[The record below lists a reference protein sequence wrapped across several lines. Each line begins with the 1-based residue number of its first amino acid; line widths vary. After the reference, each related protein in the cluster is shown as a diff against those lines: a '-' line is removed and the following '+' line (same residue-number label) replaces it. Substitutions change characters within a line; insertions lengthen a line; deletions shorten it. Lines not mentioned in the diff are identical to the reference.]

1 MMAEW
6 PCNNGGV
13 AACWVRKMGRE
24 SANEEWGGGA
34 GRLGS
39 SLEAQTR
46 CVGWGHGVQATVYPC
61 GTHDVVVATVE
72 RVVVG
77 RGTGLTSGAR
87 WSERE
92 EGSRGQG
99 DNADRAGP
107 PGREKMGRRGR
118 GWVARLRGEW
128 ATTCFSFFF
137 YFLLWTQIQI
147 CHKLKLK
154 HLKHMHQTKVR

>member
-72 RVVVG
+72 RVVFAVRIAASFG
-77 RGTGLTSGAR
+77 SKPHGLLHVATPLQL
-87 WSERE
+87 
-92 EGSRGQG
+92 SRY
-99 DNADRAGP
+99 
-107 PGREKMGRRGR
+107 
-118 GWVARLRGEW
+118 LRD
-128 ATTCFSFFF
+128 CSKS
-137 YFLLWTQIQI
+137 LPD
-147 CHKLKLK
+147 LK
-154 HLKHMHQTKVR
+154 HQLNGHNGESTRNSAGHL